1 MRIALTKLCC
11 LTLVCLTAG
20 LIAAPSGFAQSAGDE
35 QYVDPFQGEQGSGGG
50 GGGSGDS
57 GDPSTGTETPAP
69 APAPPS
75 DTSGVTTPA
84 ESGSE
89 VPSSAAPVLPRTGL
103 PVLAAFGA
111 GALLLSGGFVLR
123 RRA

>member
-1 MRIALTKLCC
+1 MRKSLTMLCC
-11 LTLVCLTAG
+11 ALLASLAAATV
-20 LIAAPSGFAQSAGDE
+20 AAPAGFAQSAGDE

-57 GDPSTGTETPAP
+57 GDPSTGTETP